1 MAGRYEAKLNAD
13 RQKLK
18 KSIEDLNTRRSNTS
32 DSTQKRRLN
41 TQIKGKT
48 RQLND
53 LNQRSSGM
61 RTGIDPKGG
70 SKKRIPSQP
79 TKQAHHYGSSLN
91 NASTFFA
98 DLDPAEKILM
108 EQKMVQYGIIPGDV
122 TMNRLDMF
130 TDLHQAGIHNLEREL
145 GLEGKAYFPAGSSF
159 EVKYNA
165 VEEFAKDQRYLRQI
179 AEEAQ
184 FRADNEL
191 GGLSR
196 RVEATATSEQ
206 ASSYHDIERRRI
218 AETTKDFNEYAP
230 QIHEQATAL
239 GPQILPD
246 ITDRPR
252 LDFSKGSIKLK
263 AVRALPFIG
272 LGVAALVAGEQALAG
287 DLVGAGGT
295 LIDEV
300 VGEVG
305 LDSTPVASGTLTDAP
320 AQHQAILERRANPT
334 VADKIIRDPLNEL
347 EYFGKQALSFFG
359 SAVRLASP
367 LGL

>member
-1 MAGRYEAKLNAD
+1 MAGRYETKLNAD

-18 KSIEDLNTRRSNTS
+18 KSIKDLNTRRSNTS
-32 DSTQKRRLN
+32 DSKQKRRLN
-41 TQIKGKT
+41 TQIKSKT

-53 LNQRSSGM
+53 LNQRASGM

-70 SKKRIPSQP
+70 LKKRIPTQP
-79 TKQAHHYGSSLN
+79 TQQAHHYGSSLN
-91 NASTFFA
+91 NAAAFFA

-108 EQKMVQYGIIPGDV
+108 EQKMAQYGIIPGDV
-122 TMNRLDMF
+122 TMNRLDMY
-130 TDLHQAGIHNLEREL
+130 TDLHQAGIHRLEREL
-145 GLEGKAYFPAGSSF
+145 NLEGKEYFPVGSSF

-165 VEEFAKDQRYLRQI
+165 VEDFAKDQRYLRQI

-184 FRADNEL
+184 FRAANEL

-196 RVEATATSEQ
+196 RVEATATGEQ
-206 ASSYHDIERRRI
+206 AASYHDIEERRI

-230 QIHEQATAL
+230 QIHKQATAL

-272 LGVAALVAGEQALAG
+272 LGVAAYVAGGQALAG

-295 LIDEV
+295 LLDEAV
-300 VGEVG
+300 SEVG
-305 LDSTPVASGTLTDAP
+305 LDTQPAASGTLTDAP
-320 AQHQAILERRANPT
+320 AQHQAILERQANPT

-347 EYFGKQALSFFG
+347 EYAGKQVMSFFG
-359 SAVRLASP
+359 GAIRMASP

>member
-1 MAGRYEAKLNAD
+1 MAGRYETKLNAD

-32 DSTQKRRLN
+32 DSKQKRRLN
-41 TQIKGKT
+41 TQIKSKT

-53 LNQRSSGM
+53 LNQRASGM

-70 SKKRIPSQP
+70 LKKRIPTQP
-79 TKQAHHYGSSLN
+79 TQQAHHYGSSLN
-91 NASTFFA
+91 NAAAFFA

-108 EQKMVQYGIIPGDV
+108 EQKMAQYGIIPGDV
-122 TMNRLDMF
+122 TMNRLDMY
-130 TDLHQAGIHNLEREL
+130 TDLHQAGIHRLEREL
-145 GLEGKAYFPAGSSF
+145 NLEGKEYFSAGSSF
-159 EVKYNA
+159 ETKLNA
-165 VEEFAKDQRYLRQI
+165 VEDFAKDQRYLRQL

-184 FRADNEL
+184 FKAGNEL

-196 RVEATATSEQ
+196 RVEATATGEQ
-206 ASSYHDIERRRI
+206 AASYHDIERRRI
-218 AETTKDFNEYAP
+218 AETTRDFREYAP
-230 QIHEQATAL
+230 KIHEQATAL

-252 LDFSKGSIKLK
+252 LDFSKGGVKLK
-263 AVRALPFIG
+263 AVRAVPLIG
-272 LGVAALVAGEQALAG
+272 LGVAAYVAGGQALAG

-295 LIDEV
+295 LIDEA

-305 LDSTPVASGTLTDAP
+305 LDSTPIASGELIDAP
-320 AQHQAILERRANPT
+320 AQQQAILERQANPT

-347 EYFGKQALSFFG
+347 EYLGKQAFSFFG